1 MQYVSER
8 EFVDLLNAELRKN
21 LHGVYLP
28 SFTLGIKGAPILFT
42 GRSPSALD
50 AVEGKASAGRM
61 MHERTVAAIP
71 PVKPLYLFIPTQLL
85 NQSKLFLPKQ
95 EGGSHYGIRIGI
107 EICPA
112 T

>member
-1 MQYVSER
+1 LKFMP
-8 EFVDLLNAELRKN
+8 LLMRHPVFWTKHLR
-21 LHGVYLP
+21 
-28 SFTLGIKGAPILFT
+28 T
-42 GRSPSALD
+42 GYS
-50 AVEGKASAGRM
+50 VEGKVSAGRM